1 MVRQAYAIRVHAH
14 EPSEAGSRER
24 TAELL
29 DAGMVYF
36 DTSAWNALADHSNRE
51 GLIASLHRR
60 GAVVLASAISAGEIL
75 KTPAAERR
83 TQLCRVMQD
92 LLGERALLER
102 PLTIVE
108 AAARAV
114 MRGDEDVLLQQT
126 GPGRTLLA
134 YVSHPEEADGDG
146 IVAWLGN
153 LDGNLERFRAAVEPP
168 QPTTTRYDSPD
179 VLNSD
184 AFLGLLL
191 TLPPAVEQGRLSLI
205 RVRELCERSD
215 VWRALAGSLGVV
227 LHEVMS
233 RSPKRKNGHKRPGAS
248 DLWQA
253 VYLGVAEVFVT
264 GDERQLEAVSKV
276 SAILHYPRC
285 VVQASEFFAG
295 LETDGVRTGPR
306 CPVCG
311 CALWAA
317 GAGPFEHT
325 IHAPGRIGS

>member
-1 MVRQAYAIRVHAH
+1 MHGNQ
-14 EPSEAGSRER
+14 PSGAGSGER

-36 DTSAWNALADHSNRE
+36 DTSAWNALADHRSRE
-51 GLIASLHRR
+51 GLIASLRRR
-60 GAVVLASAISAGEIL
+60 GAIVLASVISGGEIL

-83 TQLCRVMQD
+83 AQLCGVMRE
-92 LLGERALLER
+92 LLGDRALLER

-114 MRGDEDVLLQQT
+114 MRGDENVLLQQT

-146 IVAWLGN
+146 LAAWLGN
-153 LDGNLERFRAAVEPP
+153 LDGNLERLRAAVEPP
-168 QPTTTRYDSPD
+168 QPTTTRYDSPA
-179 VLNSD
+179 VLDSD

-191 TLPPAVEQGRLSLI
+191 TLPPAVELGLSLPQ
-205 RVRELCERSD
+205 VRELCERCD

-227 LHEVMS
+227 LHEVLS

-264 GDERQLEAVSKV
+264 GDKRQLEAVSKV
-276 SAILHYPRC
+276 SAVLHYPRC

-311 CALWAA
+311 CSLSAA
-317 GAGPFEHT
+317 GAGPAEHT
-325 IHAPGRIGS
+325 MHARLA